1 MPTLAQLEP
10 VRVTVGVD
18 THKDA
23 HVAVAKDHL
32 GRHLGDNTV
41 STTPRGYRDLLAWA
55 ESHGEVE
62 AWGHPTFRAGK
73 KMFAMFVHHDGYGF
87 ALAFKPDATER
98 PALVLDP
105 RFYVPPYL
113 GPSGWLALD
122 LTVAPVDWTEVAE
135 LLDASYRQVALKRML
150 KDLATR
156 EHA

>member
-1 MPTLAQLEP
+1 
-10 VRVTVGVD
+10 
-18 THKDA
+18 
-23 HVAVAKDHL
+23 
-32 GRHLGDNTV
+32 
-41 STTPRGYRDLLAWA
+41 
-55 ESHGEVE
+55 
-62 AWGHPTFRAGK
+62 
-73 KMFAMFVHHDGYGF
+73 MFAMFVHHDGHGF
-87 ALAFKPDATER
+87 AVAFKPEAAER
-98 PALVLDP
+98 LALVRDP